1 MSIND
6 YMLNPPKNIIEKFQ
20 EVTIIN
26 PTYNEAL
33 TTVKKMS
40 IRSKFEEEFERIEE
54 NKGIEGNWCS
64 RTVYLM
70 DATSLMTN
78 LLHKCKNTVNIM
90 FECAFKVSKDNNINT
105 DSFQIQ
111 FVEYQSSPWETKPDN
126 LRAFMNTIEV
136 ERGWNN

>member
-40 IRSKFEEEFERIEE
+40 IRSKFEEEFERSKSKIHPNPEKLEHLKKDIKKFIQDTDRKLDNVFNSE
-54 NKGIEGNWCS
+54 NPKK
-64 RTVYLM
+64 Y
-70 DATSLMTN
+70 
-78 LLHKCKNTVNIM
+78 
-90 FECAFKVSKDNNINT
+90 
-105 DSFQIQ
+105 
-111 FVEYQSSPWETKPDN
+111 
-126 LRAFMNTIEV
+126 
-136 ERGWNN
+136 